1 MAKNNNG
8 NNFEK
13 TCSFCG
19 TSDSI
24 LINSRITNALIC
36 RECASQIEEIFEH
49 AEKIALEEQNEK
61 EKENI
66 KDVTPSKIKKAL
78 DDFIIGQDN
87 AKKIISVAVYNHY
100 KRIENNITNKNKDVQ
115 LDKSNILMIGPT
127 GCGKTLIAKTLASI
141 LKVPFAIA
149 DATTIT
155 ESGYVGEDVEGM
167 LKTLIQNADGDIKK
181 AEKGIIYIDEID
193 KIARKSENT
202 SITRDVSGEGVQ
214 QALLKI
220 IESTVS
226 RVPMDS
232 LRKHPQGNNVE
243 IDTTNI
249 LFILGG
255 AFVGLN
261 KIISKRQQ
269 GNAGLGFNSEL
280 KEKFEDKPMAE
291 LISNIEQEDLV
302 KFGLI
307 PELIGR
313 IPIVVGLNELDEIAL
328 EKILKE
334 PKNSIIKQY
343 KELLKLDNV
352 ELEVEDDAI
361 KYIAKQ
367 AKKLKTGARGLR
379 SIIEKTMLDVMYT
392 VPDDKTI
399 KKVIIN
405 KESIKNFEK
414 VEFIRE

>member
-1 MAKNNNG
+1 MTKNTNNY
-8 NNFEK
+8 ERK
-13 TCSFCG
+13 CSFCG
-19 TSDSI
+19 KDDVMLLDSPI
-24 LINSRITNALIC
+24 SNALIC
-36 RECASQIEEIFEH
+36 RNCAHQIEEIFVV
-49 AEKIALEEQNEK
+49 AESEYKKINNKNNLEDIN
-61 EKENI
+61 NC
-66 KDVTPSKIKKAL
+66 VPPSKIKEAL
-78 DDFIIGQDN
+78 DKFIIGQDI

-100 KRIENNITNKNKDVQ
+100 KRINNNLSNKENDVQ
-115 LDKSNILMIGPT
+115 LEKSNILMIGPT
-127 GCGKTLIAKTLASI
+127 GCGKTLIAKTLANI
-141 LKVPFAIA
+141 LNVPFAIA

-193 KIARKSENT
+193 KIARKSENS

-220 IESTVS
+220 IESTIS

-232 LRKHPQGNNVE
+232 LRKHPQGNNIE

-255 AFVGLN
+255 AFVGLD
-261 KIISKRQQ
+261 KIITKREQ
-269 GNAGLGFNSEL
+269 GNRGLGFTGQL
-280 KEKFEDKPMAE
+280 KDKNEERPISD
-291 LISNIEQEDLV
+291 LISNIQHEDLV

-313 IPIVVGLNELDEIAL
+313 IPIVVGLDELDEKAL
-328 EKILKE
+328 MKIIKE

-343 KELLKLDNV
+343 TELLKIDNV
-352 ELEVEDDAI
+352 DLEVQEDAI
-361 KYIAKQ
+361 EYIAKK

-379 SIIEKTMLDVMYT
+379 NILEKTMLEVMYN
-392 VPDDKTI
+392 VPDDKEI

-405 KESIKNFEK
+405 KKSIDDPKEVIIIK
-414 VEFIRE
+414 K